1 MTKTLLTG
9 ASGFVG
15 AAVLRR
21 LLAAGHA
28 VRVMTRA
35 TSDTRNTEGLDIE
48 TVHGDLDDPA
58 SLAAAVKG
66 CGALFHVAADYR
78 LWIPDPAP
86 IYRTNVDGTA
96 ALMRAA
102 ADAGVSRIVYTSS
115 VAVLGIPKDGTPG
128 DEDTP
133 VAEAD
138 MIGHYKRS
146 KYLAEAKVRALVEDS
161 GLPAVIVNPA
171 APIGPRDIKPT
182 PTGQMVRDAA
192 AGKMPAYVDTGLCVV
207 HVEDV
212 AEGHWLAYEK
222 GEVGRR
228 YVLGGENLAL
238 RDILAKIATIAGR
251 KPPTV
256 RLPIGPLMPVAKVM
270 EGIARLTG
278 GEPMMTGESLKMARK
293 RMYFSSAR
301 AGTELGYT
309 ARPADE
315 ALADAIAW
323 FRENGYL

>member
-1 MTKTLLTG
+1 MTTTLLTG

-35 TSDTRNTEGLDIE
+35 TSDTRNTDGLDIE

-58 SLAAAVKG
+58 SLAAAVRG

-78 LWIPDPAP
+78 LWIPEPAP
-86 IYRTNVDGTA
+86 IYRTNVDGTV

-102 ADAGVSRIVYTSS
+102 ADTGVSRIVYTSS

-128 DEDTP
+128 DEETP
-133 VAEAD
+133 VTEAD

-146 KYLAEAKVRALVEDS
+146 KYLAEARVRALVAEQ

-212 AEGHWLAYEK
+212 AEGHWLAFEK

-238 RDILAKIATIAGR
+238 RDILGKIAAIAGR

-270 EGIARLTG
+270 EGLARVTG
-278 GEPMMTGESLKMARK
+278 GQPMMTAESLKMARK

-301 AGTELGYT
+301 AEAELGYT
-309 ARPADE
+309 ARPADT
-315 ALADAIAW
+315 ALADAISW
-323 FRENGYL
+323 FRDNGYL